1 METAKQ
7 EGKKKQEEEEEA
19 SVNTVRYI
27 VKSKVPQ
34 VLTFP
39 KRLVS
44 KRVMSWYSLVT
55 LHSTLLRDIQLILEL
70 IS

>member
-1 METAKQ
+1 METVNKK
-7 EGKKKQEEEEEA
+7 ERKKQQEEEA

-27 VKSKVPQ
+27 AKSKVPQ

-39 KRLVS
+39 KRFVS